1 MEFGIAAGMFKT
13 VNETRNAWQGK
24 TIKNLE
30 PALLIGND
38 PCLTQNREV
47 TGNGG
52 PTQPARLD
60 QIVNALLLRAAQF
73 LDNSNPSRVRQGA
86 KYLMNRSSAFYFHSK
101 TICCIYEIVKKK
113 YFDRL
118 YSRAIGW
125 KFVTCVG
132 GKGALKVLDGRLM
145 MKLE

>member
-13 VNETRNAWQGK
+13 VNETQNAWQGK
-24 TIKNLE
+24 TIKDLE

-60 QIVNALLLRAAQF
+60 QIANTLLLRAAEF
-73 LDNSNPSRVRQGA
+73 PHNPNPCRVRQGT
-86 KYLMNRSSAFYFHSK
+86 KHLMNGNCSFSFHSS
-101 TICCIYEIVKKK
+101 TI
-113 YFDRL
+113 
-118 YSRAIGW
+118 S
-125 KFVTCVG
+125 
-132 GKGALKVLDGRLM
+132 
-145 MKLE
+145 